1 MFIRLRLRRF
11 SIAIPTR
18 HKETP
23 MNISDPHIAPLV
35 ALVAGILILIVPRLL
50 SFIVAVYLIIIGLNG
65 LNAIHH
71 FIR

>member
-1 MFIRLRLRRF
+1 MFVRLRLPRF
-11 SIAIPTR
+11 PIANSD
-18 HKETP
+18 ETQGKS
-23 MNISDPHIAPLV
+23 MNISDPHIAPIV
-35 ALVAGILILIVPRLL
+35 ALIAGILILIVPRLL

>member
-1 MFIRLRLRRF
+1 MFVPLCLPRLP
-11 SIAIPTR
+11 AGIPTR
-18 HKETP
+18 YKETP
-23 MNISDPHIAPLV
+23 MNISDPHIAPIV

>member
-1 MFIRLRLRRF
+1 
-11 SIAIPTR
+11 
-18 HKETP
+18 
-23 MNISDPHIAPLV
+23 MNISDPHIAPIV